1 MEESCRWKR
10 CCLCRDINSWR
21 IRECCIFL
29 VCTIHSRWKLE
40 VSISNDWKQV
50 RKTLLRGP
58 VLIGFPCYLE
68 SCKPSHS
75 GWQTAYSRQGH
86 KSCWT
91 KMGQS
96 DKGSMKRCP
105 SMRVKGR
112 NGSIGFIRI
121 CSCGEQGERKLFRD
135 FFLMLPLLLFLLWM
149 NHCMHV
155 AENPDASSDHYLQST
170 NLLLSFP
177 IDVVGAALKP
187 ACVSKI
193 SIQRLNLD
201 LRPRYIHVITS
212 PPFRSGSNKIS
223 VTMTTKCDAFQRM
236 ENNLRC
242 YEETQIVPSDVTL
255 VATDEYLER
264 KFGTKAYQSVRN
276 KNIQTSGA

>member
-1 MEESCRWKR
+1 
-10 CCLCRDINSWR
+10 
-21 IRECCIFL
+21 
-29 VCTIHSRWKLE
+29 
-40 VSISNDWKQV
+40 
-50 RKTLLRGP
+50 
-58 VLIGFPCYLE
+58 
-68 SCKPSHS
+68 
-75 GWQTAYSRQGH
+75 
-86 KSCWT
+86 
-91 KMGQS
+91 MGQS
-96 DKGSMKRCP
+96 DKGSKKRCP

-276 KNIQTSGA
+276 KNMQTSGAKKNVAGWYLQEFQTTTEQRCCFCCCSFCIERGWTQSHPSRIRAMLSVSLW